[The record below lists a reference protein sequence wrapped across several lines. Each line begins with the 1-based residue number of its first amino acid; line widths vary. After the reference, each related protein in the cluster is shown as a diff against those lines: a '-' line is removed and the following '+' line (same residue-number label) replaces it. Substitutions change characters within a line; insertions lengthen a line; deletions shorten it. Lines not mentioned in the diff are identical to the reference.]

1 MHVITGTIRKEPFTR
16 TGTSAKGE
24 WQLFAV
30 ELSESWKDK
39 EGNRQY
45 SNYRASL
52 FASTPA
58 SINYNKELLVEGAI
72 VSISSETLQVVSR
85 EHNGKTYTH
94 LEMINPKLV
103 FARAPGADTQQQRS
117 NNQHSHNN
125 GWGRSQMHNNTAGN
139 QTQNTNEPPMD
150 FSDDVPF

>member
-1 MHVITGTIRKEPFTR
+1 MHVITGTIRKAPFTR

-39 EGNRQY
+39 DGNRQY
-45 SNYRASL
+45 SNYRASM
-52 FASTPA
+52 FASTPG
-58 SINYNKELLVEGAI
+58 SINYNKEVLVEGAI

-103 FARAPGADTQQQRS
+103 FAKAPEGGQQQTPKQS
-117 NNQHSHNN
+117 GQQN
-125 GWGRSQMHNNTAGN
+125 GWGQPQQPQQPQQR
-139 QTQNTNEPPMD
+139 QTPQQPANEPPMD
-150 FSDDVPF
+150 FDDDIPF